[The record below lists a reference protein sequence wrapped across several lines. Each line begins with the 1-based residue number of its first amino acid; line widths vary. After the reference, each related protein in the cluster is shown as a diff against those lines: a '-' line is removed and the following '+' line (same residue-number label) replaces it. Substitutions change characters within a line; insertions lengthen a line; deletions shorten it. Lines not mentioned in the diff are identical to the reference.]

1 MKEDY
6 EISYRFFRMVSV
18 KKIDMWYYDPRDHR
32 STHEKIYERVIK
44 PKFGMCPNTFLDY
57 RKAPNELLE
66 LYPQSV
72 SIEFTLWL
80 PAVQAKYM
88 TPAEADRFNLLLW
101 DSIDKAFRSMLK
113 KEPGCRIDADKLL
126 IYVIFYLE
134 EKASVRMK

>member
-18 KKIDMWYYDPRDHR
+18 KKIDIWYYDPQDHR

-44 PKFGMCPNTFLDY
+44 PTF
-57 RKAPNELLE
+57 R
-66 LYPQSV
+66 
-72 SIEFTLWL
+72 I
-80 PAVQAKYM
+80 
-88 TPAEADRFNLLLW
+88 
-101 DSIDKAFRSMLK
+101 MLK
-113 KEPGCRIDADKLL
+113 KDPGCRIDADKLL